1 MSKLLCLNN
10 IYIDIGD
17 KQYKSLF
24 FNDSFDFKKDYFD
37 NFITIKYNNNII
49 KVNLL
54 GVNYFYFKIIH
65 FFNYIYI
72 FIFNKKIIIY
82 KTVLESKYEN
92 SNYYEYSM
100 ITFLKFKL
108 KKLIKILKH
117 KLGKEIILPENIIND
132 IIKKTDTI
140 INDIDK
146 LNEQE
151 LLYYIQ

>member
-1 MSKLLCLNN
+1 M
-10 IYIDIGD
+10 
-17 KQYKSLF
+17 
-24 FNDSFDFKKDYFD
+24 
-37 NFITIKYNNNII
+37 
-49 KVNLL
+49 
-54 GVNYFYFKIIH
+54 
-65 FFNYIYI
+65 
-72 FIFNKKIIIY
+72 IY
-82 KTVLESKYEN
+82 KTVLKSKYEN

-146 LNEQE
+146 LNEQK
-151 LLYYIQ
+151 LLYYIQYIKNNFHI